1 MSLNFLSSDDP
12 AALSIAQA
20 GALLAGGQ
28 LRSSELVQ
36 AVLDRIQQVDGVIHS
51 YLRHDRNAA
60 LAAAQAAEVRAGQGR
75 RLGPLDGIPFAVK
88 DNIYTKGLATT
99 AASRVPQRHDPA
111 LHATLVGRL
120 QAAGAILVGKLNTW
134 EYGTGTGAVH
144 FDLENPP
151 ARNPWDP
158 RHFTGGSSSGSG
170 AAVAAGTA
178 CFAIGTDTGG
188 SVRLPA
194 AACGVVGL
202 KPTFGRISRHG
213 VMPNCWSF
221 DGPGPLALTVEDACL
236 VYEAMAGHDTADP
249 ASLACSVQP
258 LLPTLNDGVAGLR
271 VGVVRRLDPADGV
284 EPAIDEALNQTC
296 EILRDEGAQIRDIQ
310 LPLAPAEFRAI
321 ALPINR
327 SESFSIHEQDYLEH
341 RTLMGRALRE
351 KLEIG
356 MYIRA
361 ADYLAALRQRR
372 ELVARMDV
380 LFGDVDVL
388 LLPMTDR
395 VAPVLTD
402 EQAVIDFTA
411 RSAGSPFSLT
421 GHPAVSVPAGFDRN
435 GLPVAVQLATGF
447 LQEARLMRAAR
458 VVERHFTPQPRR
470 AQVVSQSTSSVHSP
484 V

>member
-1 MSLNFLSSDDP
+1 MLSS
-12 AALSIAQA
+12 
-20 GALLAGGQ
+20 GQ
-28 LRSSELVQ
+28 LRATDLLQS
-36 AVLDRIQQVDGVIHS
+36 VLARIDEVDGVIYS
-51 YLRHDRNAA
+51 YLRHDREAA
-60 LAAAQAAEVRAGQGR
+60 LAAAEAAAVRASQGR
-75 RLGPLDGIPFAVK
+75 RIGPLDGIPFAVK
-88 DNIYTKGLATT
+88 DNIYTNGLATT
-99 AASRVPQRHDPA
+99 GGSRVPQRHDPA
-111 LHATLVGRL
+111 LHATLVARL
-120 QAAGAILVGKLNTW
+120 QSAGAVLVGKLNTW

-144 FDLENPP
+144 FDLETPP

-221 DGPGPLALTVEDACL
+221 DGPGPLTLTVEDACL
-236 VYEAMAGHDTADP
+236 VYETIAGHDAADP
-249 ASLACSVQP
+249 SSLACGVQP
-258 LLPTLNDGVAGLR
+258 LLPALNDGVAGLR
-271 VGVVRRLDPADGV
+271 VGVVRRLDPADSV
-284 EPAIDEALNQTC
+284 EPAIDEALNQAC
-296 EILRDEGAQIRDIQ
+296 SVLRDEGAQVRDIQ
-310 LPLAPAEFRAI
+310 LPLAPADFRAI

-341 RTLMGRALRE
+341 RSLMGRALRE

-372 ELVARMDV
+372 ELVARMDA
-380 LFGDVDVL
+380 LFSDVDVL

-395 VAPVLTD
+395 AAPALTD

-421 GHPAVSVPAGFDRN
+421 GHPAVSVPAGFN
-435 GLPVAVQLATGF
+435 PGGLPLAVQLAAGF
-447 LQEARLMRAAR
+447 LQEARLMRTAR
-458 VVERHFTPQPRR
+458 VLERHFTPQPRR
-470 AQVVSQSTSSVHSP
+470 AQVGSRSTSLAP
-484 V
+484 NLAA